1 MVLSLDGNFILCHI
15 CEQCFSH
22 ADFQFEINATRVR
35 VGTEAAV
42 PQLEKNMLAV
52 VSLVLLEKTVKVC
65 ESGDETVES
74 GDQICNVDG

>member
-1 MVLSLDGNFILCHI
+1 MDANFLLRHI

-22 ADFQFEINATRVR
+22 ADFQFETNATRAR
-35 VGTEAAV
+35 VGTEEAV

-65 ESGDETVES
+65 ESGDETVGS
-74 GDQICNVDG
+74 GDQIYNVDG